1 MRGRT
6 VLVGILLAV
15 PLAGLV
21 LLLAVPSLDVEWQH
35 HPSHFWLVLGVAI
48 LNVILGLLASEA
60 ARQRDDPRLF
70 LVSMALFV
78 SAGFLALHA
87 LATPGVVLASKNAG
101 FVIATPIGLLL
112 ASVFAA
118 GSALDL
124 DERGGERL
132 RRWQA
137 PLRVLVAVVLVAWAA
152 ASLTGLSPFDQA
164 PAAERLPLVFVL
176 LPFGVGAYLFA
187 AIRYLRLARERR
199 RALPLAIAVAFLLL
213 AEALIA
219 VALGRAWH
227 ASWWE
232 WHLLM
237 AVAFGSIL
245 LATRYEYRKERSV
258 AEAFGGV
265 YLERTLERFD
275 HRQREAL
282 AELTGAIERGDGLES
297 PSQRLRVEGFTGE
310 EIAVLQEAARE
321 LSRVDGLLRR
331 YVGPRLAEELHRE
344 PGFVDLGGR
353 ELEITALFADLAG
366 FTSFSE
372 NRNAADVVHMLNAY
386 WQAVVPSIVDE
397 QGGVIERFAGDAIL
411 VVFNAFGDQPD
422 HALRAARSAVAVQRE
437 TETLRAGRE
446 GWPRFRVGVNTGL
459 AVVGTVGAGSQR
471 SFAAIGD
478 TTNVASRLQSIAAP
492 GEIVIGPVTA
502 TQLGDRAVAEPIGAV
517 DLKGKAEPIEAFRL
531 IMVPETRGRV
541 R

>member
-6 VLVGILLAV
+6 ILVGILLAV
-15 PLAGLV
+15 PLAGLA
-21 LLLAVPSLDVEWQH
+21 LLLAVPSWDVEWQH
-35 HPSHFWLVLGVAI
+35 HPSHFWLVLGVAV

-60 ARQRDDPRLF
+60 AKQRDDPRLF

-87 LATPGVVLASKNAG
+87 LATPGVVLADKNAG

-112 ASVFAA
+112 ASAFAA

-124 DERGGERL
+124 DDRGIDRL
-132 RRWQA
+132 RRWQS
-137 PLRVLVAVVLVAWAA
+137 PLRAILAAVLIVWAV
-152 ASLTGLSPFDQA
+152 ASLTGLSPLDRA
-164 PAAERLPLVFVL
+164 PATERIPVFLVL

-199 RALPLAIAVAFLLL
+199 RVLPLAIAVAFLLL
-213 AEALIA
+213 AEALVA
-219 VALGRAWH
+219 VAFGRAWH

-232 WHLLM
+232 WHVLM
-237 AVAFGSIL
+237 AVAFGAIL
-245 LATRYEYRKERSV
+245 LATRHEYRKERSF

-275 HRQREAL
+275 RRRRQAL
-282 AELTGAIERGDGLES
+282 QALTDAIAQGDGLDRASE
-297 PSQRLRVEGFTGE
+297 RLRAEGFTGE
-310 EIAVLQEAARE
+310 EIAALEQAARE
-321 LSRVDGLLRR
+321 LARVDGLLRR
-331 YVGPRLAEELHRE
+331 YVGPRLAEEMHRE
-344 PGFVDLGGR
+344 PGFADLGGQ
-353 ELEITALFADLAG
+353 EQEITALFADLAG

-372 NRNAADVVHMLNAY
+372 DRNAADVVQMLNTY

-411 VVFNAFGDQPD
+411 VVFNALGDQPD
-422 HALRAARSAVAVQRE
+422 HVLRAARSAVAVQEE
-437 TETLRAGRE
+437 TETLRAGRD

-459 AVVGTVGAGSQR
+459 AVVGSVGAGQQR

-492 GEIVIGPVTA
+492 GEIVIGPATA
-502 TQLGDRAVAEPIGAV
+502 DRLGERGVAEPIGAV
-517 DLKGKAEPIEAFRL
+517 DLKGKSDPVDAFRL
-531 IMVPETRGRV
+531 ISVE
-541 R
+541 